1 MDNVKV
7 LKCLFWNYRG
17 VFVKKTFLKQG
28 LTIFVQFTTLWFR
41 TVDILAFDHLSV
53 ISFEG
58 TLWDHGNV
66 KA

>member
-7 LKCLFWNYRG
+7 LNCLFWNYRG
-17 VFVKKTFLKQG
+17 VFVKQTFLKPG
-28 LTIFVQFTTLWFR
+28 LTIFVQFTLLWFR
-41 TVDILAFDHLSV
+41 TVHILAFDHLSV